1 MSHFVTARAAG
12 SRAKFALLLMAGA
25 LGTGAAGAAF
35 SDAKAPG
42 VDTPGVD
49 TPGVDTPTLVVRYSN
64 EELTSNVGVQK
75 LYRRIQ
81 LAAKQVCPDTSVRDL
96 RGIELARICREQA
109 VAKAIHQVNNSQLA
123 ALYAI
128 SSKSG

>member
-12 SRAKFALLLMAGA
+12 SRPKLALLLVAGV
-25 LGTGAAGAAF
+25 LGAGVASA
-35 SDAKAPG
+35 SAPDE
-42 VDTPGVD
+42 VAPSM
-49 TPGVDTPTLVVRYSN
+49 VVRYSN
-64 EELTSNVGVQK
+64 EALTSDAGVQQ

-81 LAAKQVCPDTSVRDL
+81 FAARQVCPEISIRDL
-96 RGIELARICREQA
+96 RSSERAKVCREQA

-123 ALYAI
+123 ALHAT